1 MHPRLPASGPSTPG
15 RRRGSGK
22 AGRARRQATPVGPEA
37 LPNPAVGHRTVAL
50 SAWLHYG
57 VGVSISQVRELLGG
71 QFQTHLSAGG
81 LVVTWRRLPMIL
93 EPWYVQLA
101 EQARASAVL
110 HAADTG
116 WRMNGRTWWL

>member
-1 MHPRLPASGPSTPG
+1 
-15 RRRGSGK
+15 
-22 AGRARRQATPVGPEA
+22 
-37 LPNPAVGHRTVAL
+37 VAL